1 MTHTV
6 EFYLYPNDSY
16 RTCIP
21 MTQTVSKPKMVRHF
35 KRWDEDID
43 NGFRP
48 DGLIRLSETM
58 VDNVQY
64 IQDHGNTF
72 DTGTGKH
79 TVVLYRAKSMCSMG
93 CNNDLQPDYPT
104 SL

>member
-1 MTHTV
+1 
-6 EFYLYPNDSY
+6 
-16 RTCIP
+16 

-104 SL
+104 GL